1 MCWLLTAHLVKPP
14 GITSATQKSVS
25 LPGKPRTQ
33 ATQIQNQGGGSKIGK
48 SQPNTPKK
56 GGGGVVAQSKTAD
69 NSPSGSSVTGAQR
82 DLAGLHLD
90 DSGEIDEDEKE
101 REKER
106 YKERVGLSMKQE
118 ELVAKVKKDEEESGK
133 SNISLI
139 VVGELDV
146 WLSVLTELMK
156 DRTCWCWKEYADGE
170 IVIWDWRVVGEG
182 EDGKWT
188 WE

>member
-1 MCWLLTAHLVKPP
+1 
-14 GITSATQKSVS
+14 
-25 LPGKPRTQ
+25 
-33 ATQIQNQGGGSKIGK
+33 
-48 SQPNTPKK
+48 
-56 GGGGVVAQSKTAD
+56 VAQSKTAD

-156 DRTCWCWKEYADGE
+156 DRTC
-170 IVIWDWRVVGEG
+170 
-182 EDGKWT
+182 
-188 WE
+188 